1 MKELACGLM
10 VVVALVG
17 CGGGG
22 GAASSDE
29 DAQFRVLTRFYTRV
43 STELGR
49 PPKDEAEF
57 KEKIKAVNPDL
68 SAVGAASVD
77 DLFVSER
84 DGQPVVVV
92 YGEPLKGSDVV
103 MYEKTG
109 VDGKRMVGHKIG
121 SVEEVDAARFGEL
134 VPSAPQ

>member
-10 VVVALVG
+10 VVVVIVG
-17 CGGGG
+17 CGGG
-22 GAASSDE
+22 GAASSEQDV
-29 DAQFRVLTRFYTRV
+29 QFRVLTRLYTRV

-68 SAVGAASVD
+68 SAVGATSVD
-77 DLFVSER
+77 DLFVSDR

-92 YGEPLKGSDVV
+92 YGQPLKGTDVV
-103 MYEKTG
+103 IYEKAG
-109 VDGKRMVGHKIG
+109 VDGKRLVGHKIG
-121 SVEEVDAARFGEL
+121 SVEEVEAAQFAEL
-134 VPSAPQ
+134 VPNAPE